1 MTMMMTMAIMMVMMM
16 MMMVMVMM
24 MMMTM
29 VMMMMMMIM
38 MTVVGAEQWLRY
50 VVKFYGGRVN
60 DDYKALTPNL
70 PQHAYS

>member
-1 MTMMMTMAIMMVMMM
+1 MTMMMTMAIMMVVMM

-29 VMMMMMMIM
+29 VMMMMMIM